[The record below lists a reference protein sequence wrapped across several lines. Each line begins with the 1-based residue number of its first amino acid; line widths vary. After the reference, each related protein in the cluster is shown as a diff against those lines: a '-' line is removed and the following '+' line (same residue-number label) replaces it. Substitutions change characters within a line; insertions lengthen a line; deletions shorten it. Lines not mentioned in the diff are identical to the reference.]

1 MIGLTVRKA
10 EFLYKVKPKLNK
22 QFEAA
27 EVNGVPFAIVLGED
41 ELAQGK
47 VKVKEMGLPN
57 GHPEKEGVLVEISS
71 LVSEVRQRIARKTDV
86 VDELA
91 QEIAG
96 VTVEDANA
104 PATTEVTA

>member
-1 MIGLTVRKA
+1 
-10 EFLYKVKPKLNK
+10 
-22 QFEAA
+22 
-27 EVNGVPFAIVLGED
+27 VPFAIVLGED

-71 LVSEVRQRIARKTDV
+71 LVSEVRQRIARITE

-91 QEIAG
+91 QEVAG
-96 VTVEDANA
+96 VKVEDASA
-104 PATTEVTA
+104 PAAPEVTA

>member
-1 MIGLTVRKA
+1 M
-10 EFLYKVKPKLNK
+10 
-22 QFEAA
+22 
-27 EVNGVPFAIVLGED
+27 PFAIVLGED

-71 LVSEVRQRIARKTDV
+71 LVSEVRQRIARITE

-91 QEIAG
+91 QEVAG
-96 VTVEDANA
+96 VKVEDASA
-104 PATTEVTA
+104 PAAPEVTA